1 MGLTRVEELLEA
13 RAPKGE
19 AVMSELTGK
28 VVGLRYAG
36 QVVVVTIKADDVNRY
51 EYYIPDDTYSVVVKK

>member
-28 VVGLRYAG
+28 VVGLRYDG
-36 QVVVVTIKADDVNRY
+36 QTVVVTIKADDVNRY
-51 EYYIPDDTYSVVVKK
+51 EYYIPDDTYTVVAKK

>member
-1 MGLTRVEELLEA
+1 
-13 RAPKGE
+13 
-19 AVMSELTGK
+19 MSELTGK
-28 VVGLRYAG
+28 VVSLRYDG

>member
-28 VVGLRYAG
+28 VVGLRYDG
-36 QVVVVTIKADDVNRY
+36 QVVIVTIKADEVNRY

>member
-28 VVGLRYAG
+28 VVGLRYDG
-36 QVVVVTIKADDVNRY
+36 QTVVVTIKADDVNRY
-51 EYYIPDDTYSVVVKK
+51 EYYIPDDTYAVVVKK

>member
-28 VVGLRYAG
+28 VVGFRYDG
-36 QVVVVTIKADDVNRY
+36 QIVVVTIKADDVNRY
-51 EYYIPDDTYSVVVKK
+51 EYYIPDDTYAVVVKK